1 MKILV
6 LNPNTS
12 KLVTKKIAD
21 AVNKVA
27 RKDVELVVEQIEH
40 GPEALE
46 SYHDETLAYPYI
58 LEKVEKAN
66 AEGFNAIVLA
76 AFCDPGIEALRERS
90 AIPIY
95 GAEETTLSIALLL
108 GNKFSILTEKKHKES
123 VKRQHVRKLGL
134 EQRFAGVR
142 ALNMGVVEIA
152 EKGEQVLERGIEL
165 GKKMIIEDG
174 AEVIVMGCASMA
186 GYQDELAEKLG
197 VPILDP
203 VTITYKV
210 AEGLAD
216 IQTVHSKV
224 GLYAT
229 PEPKKWV

>member
-12 KLVTKKIAD
+12 ELVTQKIAD
-21 AVNKVA
+21 AVHKVA
-27 RKDVELVVEQIEH
+27 RKDAECVVERIEH

-46 SYHDETLAYPYI
+46 SYHDETLAYPYV

-66 AEGFNAIVLA
+66 AEGFSAVVLA

-95 GAEETTLSIALLL
+95 GTEETTLSIALLL

-152 EKGEQVLERGIEL
+152 EKGELVLKRGIEL
-165 GKKMIIEDG
+165 GKKMIAEDG

-186 GYQDELAEKLG
+186 GYQEELEKQLG

-216 IQTVHSKV
+216 IKTMHSKI
-224 GLYAT
+224 GLFAT
-229 PEPKKWV
+229 PAPKKWI

>member
-1 MKILV
+1 VKILV

-12 KLVTKKIAD
+12 KLVTKKIED
-21 AVNKVA
+21 AVKKVA
-27 RKDVELVVEQIEH
+27 RKDVEYVVEQIEH

-66 AEGFNAIVLA
+66 AKGFSAIVLA

-95 GAEETTLSIALLL
+95 GTEETTLSIALLL

-142 ALNMGVVEIA
+142 ALNMGVVDKVLLSEALDEEKIEEFEKAA
-152 EKGEQVLERGIEL
+152 EKVGSEVVLISVETREGVQLRDI
-165 GKKMIIEDG
+165 GKIAAILRY
-174 AEVIVMGCASMA
+174 EVH
-186 GYQDELAEKLG
+186 Q
-197 VPILDP
+197 
-203 VTITYKV
+203 
-210 AEGLAD
+210 
-216 IQTVHSKV
+216 
-224 GLYAT
+224 
-229 PEPKKWV
+229 

>member
-12 KLVTKKIAD
+12 ELVTQKIAD

-27 RKDVELVVEQIEH
+27 RKDVECVVEQIEH

-66 AEGFNAIVLA
+66 AEGFSAIVLA

-95 GAEETTLSIALLL
+95 GTEETTLSIALLL

-152 EKGEQVLERGIEL
+152 EKGELVLKRGIEL
-165 GKKMIIEDG
+165 GKKMIEEDG

-186 GYQDELAEKLG
+186 GYQEELGKELG
-197 VPILDP
+197 VPILEP

-216 IQTVHSKV
+216 IRTMHSKI
-224 GLYAT
+224 GLFAT
-229 PEPKKWV
+229 PAPKKWI